1 MKVTM
6 LLADSVQAV
15 GGKLYILGGGW
26 SVTGPPAQFGIAI
39 LIEIPWDQTN
49 QKHPWKLELL
59 ESDGAAVLVQT
70 PSGEQP
76 LVFQGELEVGRPPG
90 LKPGT
95 PIAVPLAIN
104 LAPLAL
110 EPSSRYEWRLSI
122 HGQTDENWRVTFST
136 RSAEEQRQLG
146 GQRPP
151 PEQS

>member
-59 ESDGAAVLVQT
+59 DSDGAAVLVQT
-70 PSGEQP
+70 PAGEQP

-95 PIAVPLAIN
+95 PIGIPLAIN
-104 LAPLAL
+104 LAPLQL

-136 RSAEEQRQLG
+136 RSAEEQRKLG
-146 GQRPP
+146 GQPP
-151 PEQS
+151 GQGS

>member
-59 ESDGAAVLVQT
+59 DSDGAAVLVQT

-95 PIAVPLAIN
+95 PIGVPLAIN
-104 LAPLAL
+104 LAPLQL

-146 GQRPP
+146 GQTPDP
-151 PEQS
+151 AS